1 MVAQLRYWHRIATC
15 IEELDSVGVDMDAGV
30 NGAERV
36 EVGEHIDQCL
46 SQNLELRAVFH
57 IESLVVHHEWSIHD
71 EAQSPNHN
79 LKILPKVLLLG
90 NAVGIAGSGFSYTST
105 WNLHQVHPKRRNIT
119 ANPFFFAKAH
129 QTTIIQMSLIVGNSD
144 ALAEVG
150 DVIAYQIRTRTIELE
165 VVAIVT
171 NGILIEHG
179 EV

>member
-1 MVAQLRYWHRIATC
+1 MVAQLGYRHRIATC

-71 EAQSPNHN
+71 EAQSPDHN

-105 WNLHQVHPKRRNIT
+105 WNLHQIHPKRRYIMT
-119 ANPFFFAKAH
+119 NPFFFAETH
-129 QTTIIQMSLIVGNSD
+129 QTAIIQMPLIIGDAD

-150 DVIAYQIRTRTIELE
+150 DVIAYQIGTRT
-165 VVAIVT
+165 V
-171 NGILIEHG
+171 
-179 EV
+179 

>member
-1 MVAQLRYWHRIATC
+1 MVAQLGYRHRIATC
-15 IEELDSVGVDMDAGV
+15 IEELDSVGIDMNAGV

-36 EVGEHIDQCL
+36 EVREHIDQCF
-46 SQNLELRAVFH
+46 SQNLKLRAVFH
-57 IESLVVHHEWSIHD
+57 IETLIVHHERRIHD

-79 LKILPKVLLLG
+79 LKILPKVLLLR
-90 NAVGIAGSGFSYTST
+90 NAIGIACSGFSHASA

-129 QTTIIQMSLIVGNSD
+129 QAAIIQMSLIVGNSD

>member
-1 MVAQLRYWHRIATC
+1 MVAQLGYRHRIATC
-15 IEELDSVGVDMDAGV
+15 IEELDSVCVDMDAGV

-79 LKILPKVLLLG
+79 LKILPKVLLLWD
-90 NAVGIAGSGFSYTST
+90 AIGIASSCFSHASAR
-105 WNLHQVHPKRRNIT
+105 NLHQVHPKRRDIA

-129 QTTIIQMSLIVGNSD
+129 QAAIIQMSLIIGDAD
-144 ALAEVG
+144 ALAEVD
-150 DVIAYQIRTRTIELE
+150 DVIAYQIRSRT
-165 VVAIVT
+165 V
-171 NGILIEHG
+171 
-179 EV
+179 